1 MTRDHAVRVVAVLA
15 LALAL
20 AGATVGWS
28 DTQSRVPAGAAPP
41 VRLYVLDGGVL
52 ESDPA
57 RYQLTAQDVGT
68 TPLSI
73 AAYLVVHPRGVLLW
87 DTGAV
92 SDADWTP
99 SGRPSEQRLVL
110 GDGQERRV
118 TIERSLTSQL
128 SAAGFAPGAVT
139 HLALSHYH
147 WDHTGNA
154 NVFAHATWLA
164 RQADREAM
172 FAPTPGTSRPAT
184 YAALRNSRTT
194 VVRDDEYDVFGDGTV
209 ILKSAPGHTEGHQ
222 VLLVK
227 LPRTGPVLLS
237 GDLYHYRAERALG
250 RLPTFEISPDQ
261 TRAARQRVDE
271 FLTTTG
277 AQLWIQHE
285 LPAHRQLRKA
295 PEYYD

>member
-1 MTRDHAVRVVAVLA
+1 MMVGSRGVVSVLGAVLA
-15 LALAL
+15 VVM
-20 AGATVGWS
+20 GGTVWFAA
-28 DTQSRVPAGAAPP
+28 QSNRESGTPP
-41 VRLYVLDGGVL
+41 PLRLYVLDGGVL

-68 TPLSI
+68 TQLSI
-73 AAYLVVHPRGVLLW
+73 AAYLVVHPKGVLLW

-92 SDADWTP
+92 ADGDWTP
-99 SGRPSEQRLVL
+99 TGRPSEQRLVL
-110 GDGQERRV
+110 ADGQERRV
-118 TIERSLTSQL
+118 TIERSLVSQL
-128 SAAGFAPGAVT
+128 SAAGFAPSAVT

-147 WDHTGNA
+147 WDHTANA
-154 NVFAHATWLA
+154 NVFAGATWLA
-164 RQADREAM
+164 RPADRDAM
-172 FAPTPGTSRPAT
+172 FAPAPGASRPAT

-194 VVRDDEYDVFGDGTV
+194 FIRDDEHDVFGDGT
-209 ILKSAPGHTEGHQ
+209 ITLKSAPGHTEGHQ

-237 GDLYHYRAERALG
+237 GDLYHYSAERALG
-250 RLPTFEISPDQ
+250 RMPTFENNPDE
-261 TRAARQRVDE
+261 TRAARRRVDA